1 MYTFT
6 RGVVSLALLTT
17 ATVLLAGCATTDQ
30 DPQSGATA
38 TTEPSSSATAPATE
52 TPAAVTVD
60 FGHAPDGP
68 DAPSCSTLLPSDLVD
83 SLVPG
88 VEPRDVVTSLP
99 HAIGSLATVRAAGGT
114 DCAATNGVQQID
126 DVVPTTRDDAAYEG
140 VVLSVLPDAAAAFR
154 DAGEQATTPQESAT
168 VVRCDAS
175 DSARVFCH
183 GGVLAGTAWVDVN
196 AVRLQTTADATPED
210 MLPTFRALLDGARQA
225 VAASPAGAAS
235 GDDST
240 EWAFTPCSPDRL
252 DAVTSVTLR
261 DSVSG
266 TDTAPGIGEYAQG
279 RIGSDVCRFVDDD
292 GTSSADAVFS
302 STPGTAPLVEQRL
315 AAGLIDRDGRIELTG
330 LGARDAA
337 WRTCDDTAC
346 TVDVVH
352 DGTWTQYFLTKRVAP
367 DTSSAV
373 ERWAESSFS
382 SATH

>member
-6 RGVVSLALLTT
+6 RGVVGLALLTT
-17 ATVLLAGCATTDQ
+17 ATVLLTGCATTDQ
-30 DPQSGATA
+30 DPRSASA
-38 TTEPSSSATAPATE
+38 TTGPSRSATAPATK
-52 TPAAVTVD
+52 TPAAATVD
-60 FGHAPDGP
+60 FGQAPDGP

-88 VEPRDVVTSLP
+88 VEPRDVVATVR
-99 HAIGSLATVRAAGGT
+99 HAIGSLATVRVAGGT
-114 DCAATNGVQQID
+114 VCSATNGVAQID
-126 DVVPTTRDDAAYEG
+126 DVVPTTREDTAYEG
-140 VVLSVLPDAAAAFR
+140 VALSVLPDAAAAFR
-154 DAGEQATTPQESAT
+154 DAGTQATSPQETAT

-183 GGVLAGTAWVDVN
+183 GGVLAGTAWVDVDV
-196 AVRLQTTADATPED
+196 VRLQTSTEATPEA
-210 MLPTFRALLDGARQA
+210 MLPTFRALLDGARTA
-225 VAASPAGAAS
+225 VAASPAGTATGDDAS
-235 GDDST
+235 G
-240 EWAFTPCSPDRL
+240 WAFTPCSPDRL
-252 DAVTSVTLR
+252 NAVTSVTLR
-261 DSVSG
+261 DSASG

-292 GTSSADAVFS
+292 GTSSAEAVFS
-302 STPGTAPLVEQRL
+302 STPDAAWIVEQRL
-315 AAGLIDRDGRIELTG
+315 AAGLIDRGGRIELTG

-367 DTSSAV
+367 DTSAAV

-382 SATH
+382 SAAG